1 MWIAKQ
7 RFHPFA
13 RSRSAS
19 TMGATRPACLALI
32 LFTGVVAAKPA
43 VAASATL
50 YVATNGVDSVDT
62 RCPKANPCR
71 TIVRA
76 VAAAN
81 AGDRIEVAAGTYDG
95 SVKIAKPLT
104 IRGAG
109 PAATIADGRGR
120 GSVLEIGGAVVSIN
134 GMRIQNGN
142 AAAGDGGA
150 IRNAGIL
157 RLEEIIVASSRA
169 SRGGG
174 ILNDTQGYLFL
185 AKVTI
190 DGNTSTA
197 EGGGL
202 ANLPGAHANLVDV
215 TISNNKAVQG
225 GGIANSGTISA
236 EQTLISANTSGS
248 FGGGIYNSG
257 ALQLRNATISGN
269 RIEAGRTAAG
279 WGGVGIATDRGGTT
293 DLLNVTIADNAASG
307 QSGAANGGGLYVGAY
322 AIAIHAANTIVAR
335 NGAPQCSIARQPG
348 AAKSLSGYYSIAGDD
363 SCGFWALDFTV
374 DPNDLKLGPLA
385 DNGGF
390 NRTHALLPDSP
401 AIDHGWNAICPPRD
415 QRGVARRT
423 CDVGAFAYV
432 PPAGSAVRQPV
443 NNFLSSVSRMVSSAW
458 QAVIGFPAHLWR
470 AVSSRLSWP
479 HLRWPS
485 LW

>member
-1 MWIAKQ
+1 MWIAKK

-13 RSRSAS
+13 PFRSAGES
-19 TMGATRPACLALI
+19 TMSATRPVCLALI
-32 LFTGVVAAKPA
+32 LLTGVIAWKPA

-50 YVATNGVDSVDT
+50 YVATNGVDAVNSQ
-62 RCPKANPCR
+62 CLKANPCR

-81 AGDRIEVAAGTYDG
+81 AGDMIEVAAGTYDG
-95 SVKIAKPLT
+95 SVKIAKQLT

-120 GSVLEIGGAVVSIN
+120 GSVFEISGAVVSIS

-142 AAAGDGGA
+142 AGDGGA

-157 RLEEIIVASSRA
+157 RLEEVVLASSRA
-169 SRGGG
+169 ARGGG
-174 ILNDTQGYLFL
+174 IFNDAQGYLFL

-202 ANLPGAHANLVDV
+202 ANLAGAHANLVDV
-215 TISNNKAVQG
+215 TISNNKAAQG

-236 EQTLISANTSGS
+236 EQTLISANTGGS
-248 FGGGIYNSG
+248 FGGGIYNGGS
-257 ALQLRNATISGN
+257 LELRNATISGN
-269 RIEAGRTAAG
+269 KIDAGRTAAG
-279 WGGVGIATDRGGTT
+279 GGGAGVATDRGGTT
-293 DLLNVTIADNAASG
+293 DLLNVTIADNTASG
-307 QSGAANGGGLYVGAY
+307 QSSAANGGGLYMGTY
-322 AIAIHAANTIVAR
+322 AIAVHAANTIVAR
-335 NGAPQCSIARQPG
+335 NGAPQCAIARQPG
-348 AAKSLSGYYSIAGDD
+348 IAKSLTGYYSIAGDD

-401 AIDHGWNAICPPRD
+401 AIDHGWNAICHARD

-423 CDVGAFAYV
+423 CDIGAFAYV
-432 PPAGSAVRQPV
+432 APAVAIVQKPV
-443 NNFLSSVSRMVSSAW
+443 NNFLSSVSRGASSAW
-458 QAVIGFPAHLWR
+458 QAVIGFPSYLWR